1 MTRHARKA
9 PGLESVNRG
18 RGGTPAAQGQ
28 GENGGVSAP
37 RQQPM
42 RIGIMGGTFDPI
54 HLGHLRAAEEIHLA
68 FGLDRII
75 FVPAARPP
83 HKEEGKVA
91 SALHRYEM
99 VSLATVFTPSFSVS
113 PIELKRPGKSYSIET
128 VREFFRIYGPETRLY
143 FILGV
148 DAFLE
153 IGTWKEARELLRLA
167 RLVVTARPGWR
178 LDEVER
184 AITPARQR
192 LLGELRFK
200 YLRVGEIDAER
211 LAREYQPGLV
221 LLVEVVSLDIS
232 SSEIRQLVAQ
242 GRSVHFLVPDTVAA
256 YIEKNRLYQ
265 SLRRGRRR
273 ERGARGRDAA
283 GPDGSMEAFEP
294 LAP

>member
-1 MTRHARKA
+1 MTEQRGKA
-9 PGLESVNRG
+9 
-18 RGGTPAAQGQ
+18 
-28 GENGGVSAP
+28 
-37 RQQPM
+37 M

-54 HLGHLRAAEEIHLA
+54 HLGHLRAAQEIYLA

-83 HKEEGKVA
+83 HKEEGVKA

-99 VSLATVFTPSFSVS
+99 VSLATVFTPSFTVS
-113 PIELKRPGKSYSIET
+113 PIELKRPGKSYSVET
-128 VREFFRIYGPETRLY
+128 VREFTRIYGPETKIY

-153 IGTWKEARELLRLA
+153 MGTWKEARELLRLT
-167 RLVVTARPGWR
+167 RVIVTARPGWR

-184 AITPARQR
+184 SLTPAHRR
-192 LLGELRFK
+192 LLGDPQLK
-200 YLRVGEIDAER
+200 YARVGEIDAE
-211 LAREYQPGLV
+211 LLEREFRPGLV

-232 SSEIRQLVAQ
+232 SSEIRQLVEQ
-242 GRSVHFLVPDTVAA
+242 GRSVRFLVPDTVAA

-265 SLRRGRRR
+265 PARRARRRAGGGRGR
-273 ERGARGRDAA
+273 
-283 GPDGSMEAFEP
+283 GPDGPEGPQEAFEP